1 MQGAFLDEHGAHG
14 AAALVQL
21 GLNNVAA
28 GGLVGI
34 GLEFHHLGLQGEKLE
49 QFIETLVGLGGNLG
63 ADGVAAP
70 FLGLQAELG
79 ELAHDAVGVGA
90 GLVDLVDGH
99 DDRHIGS
106 AGVVDGLAGLL
117 HDAVVGGH
125 NQDDEVG
132 DLGAA
137 GAHGRESLVAGGVQE
152 DDVAVLGLHMVG
164 ADVLGDAAG
173 FAARHVRLADGV
185 KQGGLAVV
193 DMTHDGDH
201 GRTRLEILGLVGFG
215 LAEIVLFLEA
225 GLLNLV
231 VEFGGH
237 DLGRVE
243 INGLVDGG
251 HDSEVEKH
259 LDDFVGLE
267 AHLMRHIGDADGL
280 GDAQL
285 ALRRLQGL
293 GHGRGRLG
301 LAAFAVSLAPE
312 AGSVMLLL
320 MMPEIAGLEIRA
332 AASLV
337 ALLLA
342 AGVGGLFPAEVH
354 AAHGTALAAAHG
366 RRAEAAGGPASGG
379 ERRSAGG
386 LPPPTAPGNGHSGR

>member
-1 MQGAFLDEHGAHG
+1 M
-14 AAALVQL
+14 
-21 GLNNVAA
+21 
-28 GGLVGI
+28 
-34 GLEFHHLGLQGEKLE
+34 
-49 QFIETLVGLGGNLG
+49 
-63 ADGVAAP
+63 
-70 FLGLQAELG
+70 
-79 ELAHDAVGVGA
+79 
-90 GLVDLVDGH
+90 
-99 DDRHIGS
+99 
-106 AGVVDGLAGLL
+106 
-117 HDAVVGGH
+117 
-125 NQDDEVG
+125 
-132 DLGAA
+132 
-137 GAHGRESLVAGGVQE
+137 
-152 DDVAVLGLHMVG
+152 
-164 ADVLGDAAG
+164 
-173 FAARHVRLADGV
+173 
-185 KQGGLAVV
+185 V

-366 RRAEAAGGPASGG
+366 RRAEAAGGPASGRARAG
-379 ERRSAGG
+379 SAGIAAVTLSAFT
-386 LPPPTAPGNGHSGR
+386 LPAGRPVAAR